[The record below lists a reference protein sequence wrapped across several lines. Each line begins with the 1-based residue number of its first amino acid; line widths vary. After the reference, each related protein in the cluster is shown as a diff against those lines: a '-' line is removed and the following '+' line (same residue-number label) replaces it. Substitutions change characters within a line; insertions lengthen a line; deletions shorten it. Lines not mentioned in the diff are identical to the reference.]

1 MSVNTADV
9 GDFVRKFDADA
20 DPQTVFFLM
29 PVGVSGQDA
38 NCASE
43 NFAPLLK
50 TLSLWTVQIE
60 QTVREKLQTPPDEHG
75 TVQASW
81 DRSSFR
87 SKLLESVMKSTPW

>member
-9 GDFVRKFDADA
+9 GDLVRKFDADA

-29 PVGVSGQDA
+29 PVGMSGQNA

-43 NFAPLLK
+43 RYAPLLK

-60 QTVREKLQTPPDEHG
+60 QTVHQKLQTPPDEHG